1 MAASEHSHTKV
12 RGHTAKGT
20 QTILNSPPKRK
31 QQQTM
36 PTTTPHRKLTNLD
49 LECMEYD
56 AVSTITLVS
65 GWDSNAS
72 NTLKFQCAVST
83 VMKLNPVLTGKL
95 LKSSSGV
102 QVETGVFDV
111 SDVFQVIQ
119 FSLNTSFSMP
129 VSAAEKL
136 KVLQQ
141 LASEFNPKI
150 KTGTTLLKNKSNI
163 FEVGLMVLPSGCACY
178 KVSISHAIADA
189 STYYKV
195 MQQLSDIWNGREPNT
210 VLDWTPIPEV
220 YPFKRPISEISLLDK
235 LKVSSSL
242 VFLVFQEWLLK
253 KWRGERTARCM
264 VVNKSVCKREKVE
277 ANDGRCKF
285 LSTNDVVTAA
295 LVVESTADNLLMA
308 ADLRGKQSQHP
319 NLSRHTAGNYVKGF
333 FFSGVS
339 SVTGGKPSMIRK
351 KLLDKQ
357 SWCNNSSQHFLLFG
371 QKFCLVT
378 NWVSFMTCVEGKGL
392 DVVGHMPSMSAKAPF
407 DCAII
412 FKFDHSK
419 SIAVRH
425 NIRHIG
431 QQAFCQSKGLFE
443 VVQN

>member
-1 MAASEHSHTKV
+1 MLSAV
-12 RGHTAKGT
+12 
-20 QTILNSPPKRK
+20 
-31 QQQTM
+31 
-36 PTTTPHRKLTNLD
+36 
-49 LECMEYD
+49 ME
-56 AVSTITLVS
+56 
-65 GWDSNAS
+65 
-72 NTLKFQCAVST
+72 
-83 VMKLNPVLTGKL
+83 LNPVLTGKL
-95 LKSSSGV
+95 VKTSSVV
-102 QVETGVFDV
+102 QVETGAFDISEVFK
-111 SDVFQVIQ
+111 VIQ
-119 FSLNTSFSMP
+119 FPPKKKFTMP

-136 KVLQQ
+136 KVLQE
-141 LASEFNPKI
+141 LALEFKSEV

-163 FEVGLMVLPSGCACY
+163 FEVGLMALPSGCACY
-178 KVSISHAIADA
+178 KVSISHAIADG

-195 MQQLSDIWNGREPNT
+195 MQQSSDIWNGREPSIL
-210 VLDWTPIPEV
+210 LDWTPIPEV
-220 YPFKRPISEISLLDK
+220 YPFKRSLSEISLLDK
-235 LKVSSSL
+235 LKASSNL

-264 VVNKSVCKREKVE
+264 VVDKSVCKREKIE
-277 ANDGRCKF
+277 ANNGRCKF
-285 LSTNDVVTAA
+285 LSTNHVVTAA
-295 LVVESTADNLLMA
+295 LVVVSTADNLLMA

-319 NLSRHTAGNYVKGF
+319 NLSHHTAGNYVKGIF
-333 FFSGVS
+333 SSGVG

-351 KLLDKQ
+351 MLLDKE

-407 DCAII
+407 DAAII

-431 QQAFCQSKGLFE
+431 QRAFCQTKGLFE
-443 VVQN
+443 VVQDLLRNGLNRL